1 VHQPRIELHLLKVG
15 SCRHLEYLATRG
27 GSLLPTVF
35 PALSVL
41 MIHPTIGPILFDTGY
56 AEHFLEATGP
66 FPERLYR
73 WATPMRLPPN
83 QMLEKQLARFAV
95 TLSDV
100 RLCVVSH
107 FHGDHIAGLRDLPYA
122 TILAMASGYD
132 ELRQRGRWKGLMRG
146 VLPSLLP
153 PDAGR
158 RILFAESKPAVPLP
172 TPWTEFGEGYDLL
185 GDQSVIGVPLP
196 GHASG
201 HMGLLVRDREDRS
214 VLLAAD
220 ASWSFRALREFKMPS
235 PLVRP
240 VIHDWHRY
248 KSTLSLLHEVSV
260 KHPEITILPSHC
272 DTSLSSYQPSW
283 SRQ

>member
-1 VHQPRIELHLLKVG
+1 MELHLLKVG
-15 SCRHLEYLATRG
+15 SCHHLECLAMRG
-27 GSLLPTVF
+27 GAFLPRVF
-35 PALSVL
+35 PALSGL

-56 AEHFLEATGP
+56 AEHFLDATGP

-83 QMLEKQLARFAV
+83 QLLERQLARFAV

-107 FHGDHIAGLRDLPYA
+107 FHGDHIAGLRDLPNA
-122 TILAMASGYD
+122 TILAMASGYED
-132 ELRQRGRWKGLMRG
+132 LRHLDRWKGVMRG

-153 PDAGR
+153 PDIDR
-158 RILFAESKPAVPLP
+158 RILFAESKPPVTLP
-172 TPWTEFGEGYDLL
+172 APWTGLGESYDLL

-196 GHASG
+196 GHAPG
-201 HMGLLVRDREDRS
+201 HMGLLIRDRDDRR
-214 VLLAAD
+214 VLLAGD
-220 ASWSFRALREFKMPS
+220 ASWSVRALREFKMPS

-240 VIHDWHRY
+240 VIHDWNRY
-248 KSTLSLLHEVSV
+248 KSTLKLLHDLTT
-260 KHPEITILPSHC
+260 KHPEVTVLPSHC

-283 SRQ
+283 NRQ